1 MSAEYLDN
9 ISDEMIIEIIRPYML
24 EADGGYVVDYPDFR
38 KLLVQGIREVIRYA
52 SGQAM
57 PDN

>member
-1 MSAEYLDN
+1 MSTEYLDN

-24 EADGGYVVDYPDFR
+24 EADGGYVVDYPDSR